1 MSIFRAAVLGFVV
14 AVEDAMLGV
23 TDIDLRRV
31 EADGIVALFERSRN
45 CETQIVS
52 GSLWGAGLFAGGA
65 LRVAK
70 TRPPRL
76 PFDDGILCVFIY
88 LRSCLFH
95 GFFIV
100 EIQNGR

>member
-1 MSIFRAAVLGFVV
+1 
-14 AVEDAMLGV
+14 
-23 TDIDLRRV
+23 
-31 EADGIVALFERSRN
+31 
-45 CETQIVS
+45 
-52 GSLWGAGLFAGGA
+52 LWGAGLFAGGA